1 MAVVV
6 GASSYVAE
14 KCGWESRCEAQ
25 MQGATGFIFRAS
37 APHSKPAGGAAS
49 TAAIRV
55 VARTH
60 DGERSTVGVC
70 RLSALTAVAA
80 SSIILFAN
88 CLLMCLRHTLRA
100 TQRRVSTCIVLR
112 ACAQKLGMQNYS
124 EKPQTRGA
132 PEKKAKSTSRPR
144 DAMPWYVLVAPQ
156 PRVEI
161 LACNGPPACSP
172 LPLHLV
178 QRVYPRKAHQL
189 PVP

>member
-1 MAVVV
+1 
-6 GASSYVAE
+6 
-14 KCGWESRCEAQ
+14 

-112 ACAQKLGMQNYS
+112 ACAQSSACKITARSRRREERRRKKQ
-124 EKPQTRGA
+124 KAPRG
-132 PEKKAKSTSRPR
+132 SGC
-144 DAMPWYVLVAPQ
+144 DALVAPQ

-161 LACNGPPACSP
+161 LACNGPPACFPPAVTFGSKS
-172 LPLHLV
+172 LPTKGTPAASTLRRSQSLGCVIKV
-178 QRVYPRKAHQL
+178 QVHI
-189 PVP
+189 